1 LAPNKA
7 ASTVALR
14 TRARDVPGSYSLQA
28 GAARYSIARNGPH
41 VHVGFDING
50 ISVNPFNYLPPTG
63 N

>member
-1 LAPNKA
+1 
-7 ASTVALR
+7 
-14 TRARDVPGSYSLQA
+14 VPGGYRLQ
-28 GAARYSIARNGPH
+28 GSAARYSIARNGPH